1 MCIEVGKDTCDYV
14 GGRIER
20 CVLIVGS
27 IDAVIALE
35 GTVIA
40 VAVPFHVV
48 WLLLLL
54 LLLFG

>member
-1 MCIEVGKDTCDYV
+1 MCIEVGKDAADYV

-27 IDAVIALE
+27 IDAVVIALE

-40 VAVPFHVV
+40 IAVPFHVV

-54 LLLFG
+54 LLFG

>member
-1 MCIEVGKDTCDYV
+1 MCIEVGKDTADYV

-27 IDAVIALE
+27 IDAVVIALE

-54 LLLFG
+54 FG